1 MKIKKALG
9 SNRGILLKNTI
20 MLYILQFSTYLLALL
35 VAPYETRVLGA
46 DVYGGFLEASASII
60 IYFQLVID
68 FGFLLSATE
77 EVSRNR
83 SDKKKLSEIFTSVTM
98 AKIGLSIGSFAIMM
112 LLCQIIPAWEKK
124 QTVLILT
131 FVASMLNSMIPDF
144 LYRGLERMSAI
155 TIRTVLVKIFFT
167 GSIFIF
173 LKKPED
179 VWVVPALN
187 VVGNSV
193 ALLLAYVH
201 VVKKLDVHF
210 CKPSVVATFKALRSS
225 AFFFFSRVATT
236 AYTALNTVI
245 LDIITNSGA
254 STGYYTSANKLITA
268 GKNGLTPIADSLYP
282 YMTRNRDFKL
292 VKKVLLILEPI
303 IIVFCAVIFVFSKEF
318 CAWFFGADFAAAG
331 SVLRAM
337 LPIGVVTL
345 PSYIFGFPML
355 TAMGIS
361 KHANYSTIFG
371 SVFHIVLL
379 AILFAFD
386 KINMISLALSVSAT
400 STAILLYRIVVIVKN
415 RHLMYAK
422 LEGENT
428 DAK

>member
-1 MKIKKALG
+1 MNLKRALG
-9 SNRGILLKNTI
+9 SNRGVLLKNTV

-46 DVYGGFLEASASII
+46 EVYGGFLEASASIV

-77 EVSRNR
+77 DVSRHR
-83 SDKKKLSEIFTSVTM
+83 EDKQKLSEILSSVTG
-98 AKIGLSIGSFAIMM
+98 AKLLLSLVSFGMLM
-112 LLCQIIPAWEKK
+112 LLCRLIPAWEKK

-131 FVASMLNSMIPDF
+131 FVASMINSFMPDF
-144 LYRGLERMSAI
+144 LYRGLEKMTAI
-155 TIRTVLVKIFFT
+155 TVRTVSIKILF
-167 GSIFIF
+167 SAAIF
-173 LKKPED
+173 LFLKRPED

-187 VVGNSV
+187 IAGNSI
-193 ALLLAYVH
+193 ALFLTYFH
-201 VVKKLDVHF
+201 VIKTLDIHF
-210 CKPSVVATFKALRSS
+210 SLCKMGEVLFALRRSS
-225 AFFFFSRVATT
+225 VFFFSRIATT
-236 AYTALNTVI
+236 VYGALNTVI
-245 LDIITNSGA
+245 LDIITGSGA
-254 STGYYTSANKLITA
+254 PTGYYTSANKLITA

-292 VKKVLLILEPI
+292 VKKVLLIMEPVI
-303 IIVFCAVIFVFSKEF
+303 FLVCAVIFVFANDF
-318 CAWFFGADFAAAG
+318 CSWFFGPDFREAG

-371 SVFHIVLL
+371 SVFHMIVLG
-379 AILFAFD
+379 ILFAFN
-386 KINMISLALSVSAT
+386 KVNMISLALSVTAT
-400 STAILLYRIVVIVKN
+400 STVILLYRIVVIYKN
-415 RHLMYAK
+415 RHLIYAPPK
-422 LEGENT
+422 GEKQ

>member
-77 EVSRNR
+77 EVSRYR

-131 FVASMLNSMIPDF
+131 FVASMINSMIPDF

-155 TIRTVLVKIFFT
+155 TVRTVLVKIFFT

-179 VWVVPALN
+179 VWIVPALN

-201 VVKKLDVHF
+201 VAKKLDVHF
-210 CKPSVVATFKALRSS
+210 CKPSVVATFKALRTS
-225 AFFFFSRVATT
+225 AFFFFSRIATT

-254 STGYYTSANKLITA
+254 PTGYYTSANKLITA

-318 CAWFFGADFAAAG
+318 CVWFFGADFAEAG

-379 AILFAFD
+379 AILFAFG

-422 LEGENT
+422 PEGENT

>member
-1 MKIKKALG
+1 MNIKKALG
-9 SNRGILLKNTI
+9 TNRGVLLKNTV

-46 DVYGGFLEASASII
+46 EVYGGFLEASLSIVT
-60 IYFQLVID
+60 YFQLVID

-83 SDKKKLSEIFTSVTM
+83 HDGKKLSEILSSVTA
-98 AKIGLSIGSFAIMM
+98 AKIILSLGSFVILMI
-112 LLCQIIPAWEKK
+112 LCQVIPAWEKK

-131 FVASMLNSMIPDF
+131 FIATMINSFIPDY
-144 LYRGLERMSAI
+144 LYRGLEKMSAI
-155 TIRTVLVKIFFT
+155 TVRTVAVKIFFT
-167 GSIFIF
+167 GAIFLF

-187 VVGNSV
+187 IVGNSI
-193 ALLLAYVH
+193 ALILAYVH
-201 VVKKLDVHF
+201 VIKKLGVKF
-210 CKPSVVATFKALRSS
+210 SICKIKVVFAALRSS
-225 AFFFFSRVATT
+225 AFFFFSRIATT

-245 LDIITNSGA
+245 LDIISGSGA
-254 STGYYTSANKLITA
+254 PTGYYSSANKLITA

-282 YMTRNRDFKL
+282 YMARNRDFKL
-292 VKKVLLILEPI
+292 VKKVLLILEPAI
-303 IIVFCAVIFVFSKEF
+303 FLGCAVIFVFAKDF
-318 CAWFFGADFAAAG
+318 CGWFFGAEFREAG

-371 SVFHIVLL
+371 SVFHIALLGILFFIGKVNMLTL
-379 AILFAFD
+379 AI
-386 KINMISLALSVSAT
+386 SVSAT
-400 STAILLYRIVVIVKN
+400 STVILLYRIIVIYKY
-415 RHLMYAK
+415 RDRMYAK
-422 LEGENT
+422 PEEGT
-428 DAK
+428 GDGK